1 EAEGLIQATENGFR
15 AARALVQRADILLR
29 EGDIA
34 SARALLEQALRHP
47 ACEASIRKWAME
59 ALRGAGYL
67 APPAESDIR
76 HRTPEWKP

>member
-47 ACEASIRKWAME
+47 ACEASIRKRAME
-59 ALRGAGYL
+59 ALDGSGLNGL
-67 APPAESDIR
+67 APLAESETHSPKR
-76 HRTPEWKP
+76 